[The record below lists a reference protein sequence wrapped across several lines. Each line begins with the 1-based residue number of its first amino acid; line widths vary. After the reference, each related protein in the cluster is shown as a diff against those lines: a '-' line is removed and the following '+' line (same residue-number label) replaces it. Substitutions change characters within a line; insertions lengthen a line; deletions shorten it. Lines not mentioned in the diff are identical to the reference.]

1 MKLGVDVLIIFLAFK
16 LEAIGNN
23 EGSKRL
29 APKMG

>member
-23 EGSKRL
+23 EGSRKL